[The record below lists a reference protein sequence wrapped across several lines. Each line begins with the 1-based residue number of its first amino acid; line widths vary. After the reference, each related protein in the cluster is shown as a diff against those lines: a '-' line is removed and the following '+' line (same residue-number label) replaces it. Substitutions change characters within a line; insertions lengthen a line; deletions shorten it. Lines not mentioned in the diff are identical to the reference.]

1 MKQLL
6 GLALMLGMIFASAG
20 SAVTAQQQPLIG
32 VSIFDYSNT
41 FLGFVRHGIEN
52 TAKGKANLLIVDAQ
66 NDQAKQD
73 DQIDTMISRGVKVL
87 AINPVN
93 QQAASTMIAKAKAA
107 NIPIVFF
114 NRNPSTQ
121 DMLSYDKAYYVGIDP
136 QNGGKVQGT
145 MIADA
150 FKAHPEYYKRH
161 DGIIHYVLLKGT
173 PGHPD
178 AEARTATVTQRMKDL
193 GLKTDQL
200 ELQSADFDTVKAKDV
215 TDAWIAK
222 YGDKIDLII
231 ANNDA
236 MALGAIESLKAAGY
250 TSGSKFTP
258 VIGMNAIPQVLDY
271 IQSGQMIGSVMQSPW
286 DQAQAVVTLAVNAA
300 AGRSPLAG
308 TPWKFDEG
316 KAVRLP
322 DTIITKA
329 NLGIARAAYS
339 NCQ

>member
-1 MKQLL
+1 MKRLL
-6 GLALMLGMIFASAG
+6 GLALMVGMIFAVAG
-20 SAVTAQQQPLIG
+20 NPVTAQQQPLIG

-41 FLGFVRHGIEN
+41 FMGFVRHGIEN
-52 TAKGKANLLIVDAQ
+52 AAKGKANLIIVDAQ
-66 NDQAKQD
+66 NNQATQN
-73 DQIDTMISRGVKVL
+73 DQIDTMIARGVKVL

-93 QQAASTMIAKAKAA
+93 QQAAATMIAKARAA
-107 NIPIVFF
+107 NIPIIFF
-114 NRNPSTQ
+114 NRNPSTT
-121 DMLSYDKAYYVGIDP
+121 DMLSYDKTWYVGIDP
-136 QNGGKVQGT
+136 QNGGKVQAQ

-161 DGIIHYVLLKGT
+161 DGVIHYVLLKGT
-173 PGHPD
+173 IGHPD
-178 AEARTATVTQRMKDL
+178 AEARTATVTQRMAEL

-231 ANNDA
+231 SNNDA

-271 IQSGQMIGSVMQSPW
+271 IQSGQMLGSVMQSPW
-286 DQAQAVVTLAVNAA
+286 DQAQAVVALSLNAA
-300 AGRSPLAG
+300 AGRDPLAG
-308 TPWKFDEG
+308 TTYRLDAS
-316 KAVRLP
+316 KAVRLA
-322 DTIITKA
+322 DTVITRV
-329 NLGIARAAYS
+329 NLSVARSAYV